1 MGFIYQITN
10 TIKNKKYVGE
20 TTRTIPVRFQ
30 EHKDSAAHYKR
41 FLENPTEYTWK
52 GSCTYLY
59 KAMNKYGVDYFI
71 IEMIVEVPDE
81 QIDENEI
88 KYIKELNTLAPNGYN
103 LTTGGGKFNHC
114 EKTKQ
119 LLREKIRAI
128 MLKDIDKFRRSE
140 FTKGMPPFVAYKDTG
155 KYKSY
160 YVNNHPLCKRKYFSE
175 STYGSIEAAK
185 QACIEFVNN
194 LNATGKAHEVKGPKG
209 VPVKGLRLQKNGYQV
224 RKTVK
229 GKVIEKSFT
238 DKSKTS
244 EENLQLALAFI
255 ESLKQ

>member
-10 TIKNKKYVGE
+10 TLKNKKYVGE

-30 EHKDSAAHYKR
+30 EHKDSAAHYGR
-41 FLENPTEYTWK
+41 YLANPTEYKWK

-59 KAMNKYGVDYFI
+59 KAMNKYGVDNFV
-71 IEMIVEVPDE
+71 IEMIVEIPDD
-81 QIDENEI
+81 QIDEMEI
-88 KYIKELNTLAPNGYN
+88 KYIRELNTLAPNGYN

-114 EKTKQ
+114 EMTKR
-119 LLREKIRAI
+119 LLSEKIRAI
-128 MLKDIDKFRRSE
+128 MLKDIDKFRTSE
-140 FTKGMPPFVAYKDTG
+140 FTKGMPPFVAYKDIG

-175 STYGSIEAAK
+175 SKYGSIEAAK

-194 LNATGKAHEVKGPKG
+194 LNTTGVPHEVKGPKG

-229 GKVIEKSFT
+229 GKTIERSFAN
-238 DKSKTS
+238 KSKTM
-244 EENLQLALAFI
+244 EENLQLALEFI
-255 ESLKQ
+255 KSLN